1 MKQLIN
7 RFLPI
12 IKYVC
17 FSGMTAVIESII
29 SLLLI
34 NLCGLSEVPANT
46 VGIIIG
52 ATIHYLCVT
61 RGVFNGKVNWKT
73 VSVYVSTFIMGMLL
87 QNFVVWVVVKVI
99 GDSLNENLRYLIA
112 KACSLVV
119 SFFLM
124 YFIRKLG
131 YRMVSESDNKEV

>member
-7 RFLPI
+7 RFMPI

-29 SLLLI
+29 ALLLI
-34 NLCGLSEVPANT
+34 NLCSLSEVPANT
-46 VGIIIG
+46 AGIIIG
-52 ATIHYLCVT
+52 SVIHYLCVT
-61 RGVFNGKVNWKT
+61 RGVFNGKINWKT
-73 VSVYVSTFIMGMLL
+73 VMVYVSTFIMGMLL
-87 QNFVVWVVVKVI
+87 QNLVVWATVKII
-99 GDSLNENLRYLIA
+99 GDSLNENLRYLAA

>member
-1 MKQLIN
+1 MEKLIKK
-7 RFLPI
+7 FLPL

-17 FSGMTAVIESII
+17 FSGMTAVIESVI

-34 NLCGLSEVPANT
+34 NFYGLSEVPANT

-52 ATIHYLCVT
+52 SIVHYLCVT
-61 RGVFNGKVNWKT
+61 RGVFHGKVNWKT
-73 VSVYVSTFIMGMLL
+73 IAVYASTFLLGMLL
-87 QNFVVWVVVKVI
+87 QNFVVWGIVKLI
-99 GDSLNENLRYLIA
+99 GDALNENIRYLAA

-119 SFFLM
+119 SFFFM

-131 YRMVSESDNKEV
+131 YRMVSESGNKEA